1 MRMKFNVVSVI
12 LITLVI
18 LIAQF
23 IVPELYDWK
32 QNTISELAAQG
43 YRDKWIMQIG
53 FIGFGGLLV
62 IGTMQNVRR
71 SGKLWF
77 REIAL
82 LIYGLAILL
91 SGIFCTHPFIEG
103 VPYSEVEARLH
114 SAFAMIAG
122 IALST
127 TLLLFA
133 ITDEDTPRK
142 LIHVT
147 VLAVI
152 ITLSIIFGIASSNVG
167 IVQRIMYAVGFTW
180 LILIYNSSWPTSR
193 RNIKDV

>member
-1 MRMKFNVVSVI
+1 MRMKFNVASVI
-12 LITLVI
+12 LITSVV

-23 IVPELYDWK
+23 IVPEPYDWM

-43 YRDKWIMQIG
+43 YRNKWIMQLD
-53 FIGFGGLLV
+53 FIGFGGLLM
-62 IGTMQNVRR
+62 IDTLQNVRR

-77 REIAL
+77 REFAL
-82 LIYGLAILL
+82 LVYGLAILL
-91 SGIFCTHPFIEG
+91 SGIFCTHPFIKG

-122 IALST
+122 FALSI

-133 ITDEDTPRK
+133 FTDEEIPRK

-193 RNIKDV
+193 RNIKNV